1 MHWVGFEPARGG
13 EIRKRRPAVI
23 MSNDISNRLL
33 NRVQVVPLTS
43 VTRRVYPSDALVML
57 NGVPHKAMAN
67 QIRTVA
73 NERLQGQLGTL
84 GHDDI
89 VAVEDAIRMQ
99 LGLG

>member
-1 MHWVGFEPARGG
+1 VYWVGFEPARGG

-23 MSNDISNRLL
+23 MSNDVSNQLL

-43 VTRRVYPSDALVML
+43 VTRRVYPSDALIML
-57 NGVPHKAMAN
+57 NGAPHKAMAN

-73 NERLQGQLGTL
+73 NERLQGLIGAL

-89 VAVEDAIRMQ
+89 VAIEDAIRMQ